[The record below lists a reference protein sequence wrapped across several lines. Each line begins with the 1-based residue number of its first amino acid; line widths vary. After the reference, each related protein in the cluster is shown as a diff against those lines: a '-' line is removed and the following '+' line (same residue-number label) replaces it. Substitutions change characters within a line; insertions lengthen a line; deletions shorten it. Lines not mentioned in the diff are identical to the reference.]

1 MKIAKWLIKYVDGYH
16 VAKNG
21 GGRKKSKQ
29 GNNVIFISVTQALQ
43 PWADFSR
50 IPAAVLEAAAVR
62 GTAVHDAC
70 ATIAR
75 GLPVVNTPKEIDGY
89 VTSYRRWFDLMVD
102 EVLMVETR
110 LVDLD
115 FGYNGEPDLVIRAK
129 NQEIVLVDNKTP
141 VQLIKPWRLQCSA
154 YCALVSKNGMVPAR
168 SGSLRLH
175 PDGGIAKMDYYDN
188 SLADFNMFLQA
199 FNLYRFF
206 NRK

>member
-1 MKIAKWLIKYVDGYH
+1 
-16 VAKNG
+16 
-21 GGRKKSKQ
+21 
-29 GNNVIFISVTQALQ
+29 VIFVSVTQALQ

-50 IPAAVLEAAAVR
+50 IPPAVLEAAAVR

-75 GLPVVNTPKEIDGY
+75 GLPLINVPNEIDGY
-89 VTSYRRWFDLMVD
+89 VISYRRWFDLMVD

-129 NQEIVLVDNKTP
+129 NQKIVLVDNKTP
-141 VQLIKPWRLQCSA
+141 VQLIKLWRLQCAA

-199 FNLYRFF
+199 LNLYRFF